1 MADSTSIEAL
11 PAPGGGN
18 VKLGITEQTPVQM
31 PQQSMPTLV
40 PNSVQN
46 SGTQGPANSPPTMPF
61 APATMDPNSLTKV
74 INGIQRAEAQG
85 MTQLASR
92 DVPMNSAAIVQDE
105 QARTNYLAKSEQ
117 TKYIE

>member
-46 SGTQGPANSPPTMPF
+46 SGIQGTTNSPPTMAF
-61 APATMDPNSLTKV
+61 APA
-74 INGIQRAEAQG
+74 
-85 MTQLASR
+85 
-92 DVPMNSAAIVQDE
+92 SAARAQSPSSAPRGFGQTIPGFIRYH
-105 QARTNYLAKSEQ
+105 ARSGDNNPC
-117 TKYIE
+117 